1 MPCNEDLSN
10 RIFLFSEL
18 QSDEA
23 KNFAMTEMV
32 RIFRDLTF
40 DEAGPPPETIEE
52 LIEWHNE
59 YLSTEEPRFTKS
71 GRYFGNESYFSKF
84 LYLAE
89 DACFRRTFYVF
100 KIRGYVSETFFKAE
114 TPIPPDLFP
123 WTIVEMEN
131 NKENILEPPHDIP
144 GTYRKFETADDL
156 IHYIDEFQ
164 KEHSSS

>member
-1 MPCNEDLSN
+1 MACDENLSGSIFLYEDLQ
-10 RIFLFSEL
+10 SEE
-18 QSDEA
+18 SRE
-23 KNFAMTEMV
+23 FAVSEMI

-40 DEAGPPPETIEE
+40 NEAGPPPITMED
-52 LIEWHNE
+52 LIRWHNE
-59 YLSTEEPRFTKS
+59 FLSTDNPRFTKS

-89 DACFRRTFYVF
+89 DAYFRRTFYIF

-131 NKENILEPPHDIP
+131 NKESIIEPPYSIS
-144 GTYRKFETADDL
+144 GTYREFETADDL

-164 KEHSSS
+164 KKHSSI